1 MSQRDA
7 TCLSISDLSLT
18 RGDRRLIHA
27 LDFTLEAGRI
37 TVVLGPN
44 GAGKSTL
51 LLALGGMLEPDAGR
65 IILNERD
72 IGTYSRRELAE
83 VIGWQGEMPPTE
95 FGLTVEQR
103 LLLAMRSGL
112 DSETGRERRL
122 AACEALDLSPLRA
135 RSLGELSGGERQ
147 RVELAA
153 ILVRDC
159 PLWLLDEPCTHLDIR
174 HQVAWLDIMRNQVRS
189 GKAILAVLHDVQQ
202 AAAIADDVILVYGD
216 GRVDFDAADALL
228 QTDILDKLFATGLKR
243 LGDNILVPDY
253 HGGESSAG
261 L

>member
-1 MSQRDA
+1 MSKRAA
-7 TCLSISDLSLT
+7 TLLSVSDLSLT
-18 RGDRRLIHA
+18 RGGRRLVHG
-27 LDFTLEAGRI
+27 LDFGLEVGRI

-51 LLALGGMLEPDAGR
+51 LLALAGMLEADAGR
-65 IILNERD
+65 ISLNGKD
-72 IGTYSRRELAE
+72 IGTYGRRELADM
-83 VIGWQGEMPPTE
+83 IAWQGEMPPTE

-103 LLLAMRSGL
+103 LHLAMRSGL
-112 DSETGRERRL
+112 DSEAGRQRRL
-122 AACEALDLSPLRA
+122 DALEALDLSPLRA

-153 ILVRDC
+153 MLVRDC

-174 HQVAWLDIMRNQVRS
+174 HQVAWLDIMRSQARA
-189 GKAILAVLHDVQQ
+189 GRAILAVLHDVQQ
-202 AAAIADDVILVYGD
+202 AIAIAHDVILIYGD
-216 GRVDFDAADALL
+216 GRVAFGTADALL
-228 QTDILDKLFATGLKR
+228 KPEVLDRLFATGLKR
-243 LGDNILVPDY
+243 LGDRVLVPDY